1 VTTGGYTKLL
11 RSPGVPRLATAF
23 LALGIAGTM
32 TPVAFV
38 LFARAATHSFASA
51 SLVLAA
57 STAGGLLFGPARG
70 RLVDRLGP
78 RDAVL
83 RLAIPDIAT
92 DIAFIAGGHAHVG
105 AAILVLL
112 AFTAGAVSAP
122 ASAALRTVW
131 SKTLAGSDSRQ
142 AGYALM
148 TMLQE
153 TTYIAG
159 PLIAGAVIALWST
172 TAAVA
177 VTAGLSFVGA
187 VGFGSA
193 QKARQPQ
200 PKSAHRGRLPA
211 LAGSGIRTV
220 VATSAAF
227 GLTFGALDVAFPAF
241 ARAHGSAITA
251 GVLLSA
257 FAIGS
262 WIGGFLYGLRPR
274 EAPAS
279 QQYPGLCLLAG
290 VGLAPLILTPSLPV
304 MVPLA
309 ILSGLCF
316 APITTCQLA
325 VIDEVAPPEHKAEAF
340 TWLSTLYGTGLAVG
354 AVLSGQLIAT
364 IGIRAALGAACGA
377 TLLAWLITTT
387 RGTLR

>member
-1 VTTGGYTKLL
+1 MRVGAYTKLL

-23 LALGIAGTM
+23 LALGIANTM

-70 RLVDRLGP
+70 RLVDRIGP

-92 DIAFIAGGHAHVG
+92 DIGFIAGAHGHAG

-112 AFTAGAVSAP
+112 AFVAGAVSAP
-122 ASAALRTVW
+122 ASAALRSVW
-131 SKTLAGSDSRQ
+131 SKTLAESDDRH

-177 VTAGLSFVGA
+177 TTAALSFVGA
-187 VGFGSA
+187 VAFGTA
-193 QKARQPQ
+193 QKATKPEPR
-200 PKSAHRGRLPA
+200 PA
-211 LAGSGIRTV
+211 T
-220 VATSAAF
+220 
-227 GLTFGALDVAFPAF
+227 
-241 ARAHGSAITA
+241 
-251 GVLLSA
+251 
-257 FAIGS
+257 
-262 WIGGFLYGLRPR
+262 
-274 EAPAS
+274 
-279 QQYPGLCLLAG
+279 
-290 VGLAPLILTPSLPV
+290 
-304 MVPLA
+304 
-309 ILSGLCF
+309 
-316 APITTCQLA
+316 
-325 VIDEVAPPEHKAEAF
+325 
-340 TWLSTLYGTGLAVG
+340 
-354 AVLSGQLIAT
+354 
-364 IGIRAALGAACGA
+364 
-377 TLLAWLITTT
+377 
-387 RGTLR
+387 